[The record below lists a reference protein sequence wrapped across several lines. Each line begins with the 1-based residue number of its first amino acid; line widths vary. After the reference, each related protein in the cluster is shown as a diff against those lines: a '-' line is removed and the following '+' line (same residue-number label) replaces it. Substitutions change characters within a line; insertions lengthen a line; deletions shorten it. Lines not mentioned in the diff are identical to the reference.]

1 MFKPSTT
8 TLLSLK
14 GLPKIGNVKALTI
27 SKYLNKDFES
37 SEEFF
42 KSFNVISKQKIKLP
56 EISKTSF
63 DIAYDA
69 ANREI
74 DKCQQMGVKIINY
87 YDDQYPNEFRI
98 INNPPTLLFSMG
110 NLPLLKSKKKIAIIG
125 ARDSSDYAK
134 DISYKVSEKLASNG
148 VTIVSGLAL
157 GCDENAHRGSLEK
170 GTTISILPSGLKN
183 IYPKAN
189 QELANQI
196 LNKNGCLITE
206 YTLESKPN
214 KAFFIE
220 RNRLQS
226 GISESIILIESKING
241 GSMKTIE
248 FARKQGK
255 KIYCWN
261 HHFRFKDPEK
271 TSGNLKL
278 LNDRDIKSLSRKEDL
293 EVFY

>member
-1 MFKPSTT
+1 MFKPNTT

-110 NLPLLKSKKKIAIIG
+110 NLPLLKSKKKNC
-125 ARDSSDYAK
+125 Y
-134 DISYKVSEKLASNG
+134 NW
-148 VTIVSGLAL
+148 
-157 GCDENAHRGSLEK
+157 C
-170 GTTISILPSGLKN
+170 
-183 IYPKAN
+183 
-189 QELANQI
+189 
-196 LNKNGCLITE
+196 
-206 YTLESKPN
+206 
-214 KAFFIE
+214 
-220 RNRLQS
+220 
-226 GISESIILIESKING
+226 
-241 GSMKTIE
+241 
-248 FARKQGK
+248 
-255 KIYCWN
+255 
-261 HHFRFKDPEK
+261 
-271 TSGNLKL
+271 
-278 LNDRDIKSLSRKEDL
+278 
-293 EVFY
+293 